1 MTAASFMGSGVSE
14 SHERRS
20 IKLCLRHSGG
30 VVSCKTAATSL
41 VPRVSLPSSSSVSIF
56 ACFRLPHSGVLC
68 QSLVLSSKKEMW
80 RGFLRHLLLKAWIL
94 FSQSASREHVSQP
107 YRRME
112 VTRALYST
120 AIINGPEEGEV
131 QCLYPSTSQYRLS
144 GSTPAY
150 PNVG

>member
-1 MTAASFMGSGVSE
+1 MPEPCKFPFLGSCQRRFLWANKEVDPAPHPVIGLMLQIGDTEKFPRTLVFESLFFFFFSE
-14 SHERRS
+14 SA
-20 IKLCLRHSGG
+20 G
-30 VVSCKTAATSL
+30 
-41 VPRVSLPSSSSVSIF
+41 RV
-56 ACFRLPHSGVLC
+56 
-68 QSLVLSSKKEMW
+68 
-80 RGFLRHLLLKAWIL
+80 
-94 FSQSASREHVSQP
+94 HVSQP